1 VRPIWGDADL
11 MASDR
16 GTLPRSGGVG
26 VDQQVPWGEPT
37 LPAGRRMPSAP
48 RERKPLLAVVALIL
62 ILVGG
67 AGAGMLVLRSGQKV
81 TAIEVAQQVPAGQQF
96 TAQDFTEV
104 QVPSDGGLSFVPWD
118 QASQVLNFVAT
129 TTIPAGTLLTRNMV
143 TTSANSLAGKYR
155 VGIALKAGTMPISL
169 DVGDQ
174 VELYSLTRSDVCQ
187 TTANSVVVPDAEVLA
202 VSSTGAGSALITV
215 AVSQDTAGTLL
226 CAAAAGSLGAVLL
239 PGGSG

>member
-1 VRPIWGDADL
+1 MWGDANL

-26 VDQQVPWGEPT
+26 VDQQAPWAEPT

-67 AGAGMLVLRSGQKV
+67 AGAGLLVLRSGQQV
-81 TAIEVAQQVPAGQQF
+81 PAIELSQQVPAGQQF

-104 QVPSDGGLSFVPWD
+104 QVPKDSGLSYVPWD
-118 QASQVLNFVAT
+118 QAGQVLNFVAKT
-129 TTIPAGTLLTRNMV
+129 SIPAGTLLTPNMV
-143 TTSANSLAGKYR
+143 TTNAGSLAGKDR
-155 VGIALKAGTMPISL
+155 VGVALKAGTMPISL
-169 DVGDQ
+169 NVGDQ
-174 VELYSLTRSDVCQ
+174 VELYALSRSDVCQ
-187 TTANSVVVPDAEVLA
+187 TTANAIVEPDAQVLA

-215 AVSQDTAGTLL
+215 AVTVVNAEQVL
-226 CAAAAGSLGAVLL
+226 CASANGLLGVVLL
-239 PGGSG
+239 PNGSS